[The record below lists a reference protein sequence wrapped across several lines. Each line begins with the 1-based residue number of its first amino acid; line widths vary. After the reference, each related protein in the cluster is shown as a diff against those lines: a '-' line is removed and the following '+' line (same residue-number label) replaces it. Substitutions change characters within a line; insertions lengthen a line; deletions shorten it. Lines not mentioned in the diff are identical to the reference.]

1 MSEKIKRVVK
11 NGMRFYRVTLDNKVI
26 GEFPSI
32 TTVLGET
39 SDKTG
44 LIKWRERVGEAEA
57 ERISELSRQRGT
69 MMHRLIELYKQLKG
83 EKSERLEK
91 LKSLAKTDPEI
102 NEVPVEFH
110 QQGWEFFNKFYYN
123 SSMFFDQV
131 SEVLAAE
138 KFLWS
143 KYGYAGTVDNVSKM
157 IDNRIL
163 VIDYKN
169 SRKPKLESWIQ
180 DYFVQG
186 SAYFVA
192 IWERLGIKPDGIEI
206 WIASETESIPQC
218 FSLTKEEVKH
228 YFQQF
233 INRLNQFNSK
243 YND

>member
-1 MSEKIKRVVK
+1 MPEKIKRFEK
-11 NGMRFYRVTLDNKVI
+11 NGMRFYRVTVDDKTI

-44 LIKWRERVGEAEA
+44 LIKWRERVGEVEA

-69 MMHRLIELYKQLKG
+69 MMHRLIELYKQLGG

-102 NEVPVEFH
+102 NEVPEEFH

-169 SRKPKLESWIQ
+169 SRKPKLEAWVQ
-180 DYFVQG
+180 DYFIQG

-206 WIASETESIPQC
+206 WIASETESVPQC
-218 FSLTKEEVKH
+218 FSLTREDVKY

-233 INRLNQFNSK
+233 INRLTQFNNK